1 MLPPFNPW
9 LSAVTAADVSA
20 STHLA
25 PQRLEDLRTRRLAE
39 LVRWAARHSP
49 LYRRLLRGADPE
61 RLRLDR
67 LPVVSKADLMRDFD
81 LWVTDP
87 EIRLGDLQR
96 FTADHSRIADPY
108 LGRYT
113 VWESSGTG
121 GGALGIFVQ
130 DVAAM
135 AVYDALEA
143 VRHPLLHPSRRL
155 LDPCFLSERI
165 AFVGATSGHFASTVS
180 VERLRR
186 LNPLLAS
193 RLHGVSFLQPLPGL
207 RDELEALQP
216 TIVTTYPSVAV
227 LLAKEQQAGRLDIAP
242 AEIWTGGETLTPAMR
257 DHVGKVFGCPV
268 ANSYGASE
276 FLALASQCRFGAL
289 HLNSDWAIL
298 ESVDAAGK
306 PVPPGHAGASVLL
319 TNLANR
325 VQPIIRYD
333 LADSVTLHPAGC
345 PCGSSLPRIDVQGRR
360 DDTLLLPGTAGGTVS
375 ILPLAV
381 STVLEDEAGLFDF
394 QLVQR
399 GPRDLVLRTGL
410 RAGSQ
415 QTLLDRAKA
424 VLAGYLERQGVAGV
438 RIDCRAGD
446 LPQPGRAA
454 KMRRV
459 VALAR
464 PG

>member
-1 MLPPFNPW
+1 MLPPFDPW
-9 LSAVTAADVSA
+9 LSAVAAADVSA
-20 STHLA
+20 STYLA
-25 PQRLEDLRTRRLAE
+25 PQRLAELRARRLAA
-39 LVRWAARHSP
+39 LVASAARNSP
-49 LYRRLLRGADPE
+49 LYRRVLRAADPE
-61 RLRLDR
+61 RLRLDQ
-67 LPVVSKADLMRDFD
+67 LPVVSKAELMRDFD

-87 EIRLGDLQR
+87 EIRLDELQR
-96 FTADHSRIADPY
+96 FTADRSRIAEPY

-130 DVAAM
+130 DAAAM

-143 VRHPLLHPSRRL
+143 VRHPPLHPSRRL
-155 LDPCFLSERI
+155 LDPYFLSERI

-186 LNPLLAS
+186 LNPLLAP
-193 RLHGVSFLQPLPGL
+193 RLHSVSFLQPLAGL
-207 RDELEALQP
+207 RDELRVLRP
-216 TIVTTYPSVAV
+216 TIVATYPSVAV
-227 LLAKEQQAGRLDIAP
+227 LLAQEQTAGRLNIAP
-242 AEIWTGGETLTPAMR
+242 AEIWTGGETLTAAMR
-257 DHVGKVFGCPV
+257 GYVEQAFGCSV

-306 PVPPGHAGASVLL
+306 PVPPGHAGTSVLL

-345 PCGSSLPRIDVQGRR
+345 PCGSSLPVIDVQGRR

-399 GPRDLVLRTGL
+399 GPRDLLLRTGM
-410 RAGSQ
+410 RADSQ
-415 QTLLDRAKA
+415 QALLGRARA

-438 RIDCRAGD
+438 RIDCRAGEF
-446 LPQPGRAA
+446 PQPGRAA
-454 KMRRV
+454 KTRRV